1 VSKPVF
7 LKEPNPIAYEKHFS
21 DNWARFE
28 GILKSRIKGYDR
40 TKAMQPV
47 FKHIFKVGFGEGM
60 KQQYLIDVES
70 LEEQTAARIPKK
82 PVFKELE

>member
-1 VSKPVF
+1 MSKAVF
-7 LKEPNPIAYEKHFS
+7 LKQPNPIAYEKHFS
-21 DNWARFE
+21 ENWQRFE

-40 TKAMQPV
+40 TRAMQPV

-70 LEEQTAARIPKK
+70 LEQQTGTVVPKK
-82 PVFKELE
+82 PSFSELE